1 MENKKIG
8 IYYSDSIS
16 IIILDEYGRDTFKYF
31 IHKSKEKLDSLKIS
45 IVNNNEILD
54 LLKSFKSNYLCIIG
68 DLKEK
73 VTKEIVE
80 KIKQLDKFKIY
91 FLLRNCKDMKYNKS
105 ISICDIENERDS
117 YYFLESVL
125 YLQMYN
131 SLVCID
137 IYDIWIILGNSKIGI
152 MKTNLNNW
160 KEELVK
166 NKNNLKSKNLLVHFI
181 VNSKE
186 KLRET
191 NLILEEIQKELNYP
205 NMICMVTEHKKIIN
219 NEIEINIVYGEDE
232 NGFERDERTS
242 Y

>member
-1 MENKKIG
+1 MKNKKIE

-68 DLKEK
+68 DSKEK

-125 YLQMYN
+125 YLQMYS
-131 SLVCID
+131 SLVGID
-137 IYDIWIILGNSKIGI
+137 ESDIWCILGNLNLKII
-152 MKTNLNNW
+152 KTNSSNW
-160 KEELVK
+160 KKDLEK
-166 NKNNLKSKNLLVHFI
+166 IKSKNLFVHFI
-181 VNSKE
+181 IGKKE
-186 KLRET
+186 RLIDA
-191 NLILEEIQKELNYP
+191 NLILEEIQKELNHPSMVY
-205 NMICMVTEHKKIIN
+205 MVTEHKKIIN

>member
-8 IYYSDSIS
+8 IYNNDKTSVL
-16 IIILDEYGRDTFKYF
+16 ILDEYGRKIFKNFVY
-31 IHKSKEKLDSLKIS
+31 KSKENLDSIKIR
-45 IVNNNEILD
+45 IVNKNEILNY
-54 LLKSFKSNYLCIIG
+54 LKNLKSKFLYIIG
-68 DLKEK
+68 DLKEDE
-73 VTKEIVE
+73 TREIVE
-80 KIKQLDKFKIY
+80 EVKRLEESNKY
-91 FLLRNCKDMKYNKS
+91 FLLKNCKGMKYNKN
-105 ISICDIENERDS
+105 ISVCNVEDEEDG
-117 YYFLESVL
+117 YYILESLL

-191 NLILEEIQKELNYP
+191 NLILEEIQKELNHPSMVY
-205 NMICMVTEHKKIIN
+205 MVTEHKKIIN

-232 NGFERDERTS
+232 YGFERDERTS